1 MNYTYEIQ
9 FFNNSFTVIESRDM
23 LNFGGL
29 TRIQSKWKK
38 QQFFSTEPYEGLS
51 EIGIASFNRSK
62 DWLKNN
68 YPELLI

>member
-29 TRIQSKWKK
+29 IRIQSKWKK
-38 QQFFSTEPYEGLS
+38 QKFFSPEPYLELS
-51 EIGIASFNRSK
+51 EIGIASFSRSK